1 MRKFID
7 IHSHILPSVDDGAK
21 DMEMTLQMLRT
32 AKQQEIEQIIATP
45 HYNPQRSRFSQEDI
59 QRSYDQVCTLIQE
72 KVPGIQLHLGN
83 EVFYSYSV
91 AEGLEKGEILT
102 LAGSD
107 YVLVEFRP
115 DTDFRTMQ
123 QALSNIQMAGYLP
136 ILAHIER
143 YAVLL
148 KDFALAEELHEMG
161 VHIQVNASSVT
172 GNNGWKVKRYI
183 ARLMK
188 YDLLDFIATDA
199 HSDGH
204 RAPHLKEAAQYLDKK
219 MGTEYTDKILYDN
232 PTKIIT
238 NEYIRS

>member
-7 IHSHILPSVDDGAK
+7 IHNHILPGVDDGAR
-21 DMEMTLQMLRT
+21 DIEMTIQMLRT

-45 HYNPQRSRFSQEDI
+45 HYNPQRSRVSQTEI
-59 QRSYDQVCTLIQE
+59 QQAYDEVCMLIQE

-115 DTDFRTMQ
+115 DTDFRTIQ
-123 QALSNIQMAGYLP
+123 QALSGIQMAGYMP
-136 ILAHIER
+136 IIAHMER
-143 YAVLL
+143 YAAIL
-148 KDFALAEELHEMG
+148 KDFSLAEELHEMG
-161 VHIQVNASSVT
+161 VYIQVNASSVT
-172 GNNGWKVKRYI
+172 GNNGWKVKHYI

-204 RAPHLKEAAQYLDKK
+204 RAPHLKETVQYLDKK
-219 MGTEYTDKILYDN
+219 MGTEYTDRILYDN